1 VAFTQEGNFDMGTFY
16 DLGRA
21 VVGGWMGGAWLSHDP
36 VQNRDLIWGGEFGQ
50 EGANLFAIDAASGE
64 VVEEQRIGA
73 REFSVTVDPASGT
86 LWIHNYHGL
95 NQPGNILQS
104 WDPTTRQLSFH
115 GFPLLSGHRF
125 VAAFFG
131 PDGRLYLGT
140 HPFGHLVSFDP
151 STATW
156 SDHGCQAP
164 QPIVPGQHIWC
175 RPFAVNDAGE
185 IICQINRVPPHEV
198 VAFDPASGEMRKLD
212 QAPAAPAALPAGVR
226 QDGRPESKQGNAI
239 TADLE
244 ARSYTLNGKTRTF
257 AYTPKVATDIVG
269 LNLGPDGNI
278 YGSTIISMHVFKFD
292 TTTRQLA
299 DLGRV
304 GFGHGEVYD
313 VIAHGDKLYMGSYT
327 GAYWA
332 AYDPTKPWHPRQ
344 DVGGQ
349 APDANPRCFGQMGHD
364 MNRPFEYAVGPDDR
378 IYIACR
384 ADYGLTGGGMVRFDP
399 ATEAMD
405 AFRDENQSLQAI
417 AADDRYVYG
426 GTSISGGR
434 GSIEPTQQARFFMF
448 DPQSA
453 TRVYETIPFGD
464 VIAIGSLA
472 CSPVTGLVYGTTD
485 TGMLFAF
492 SPDERQVVQTWQLRS
507 LGTPLMGVPETYGII
522 HLTAGS
528 DGNIYGVTNTDLF
541 TLNVDLDRVIYL
553 DQPPISDLYQ
563 IVEGRPGVFYIGA
576 RGHLL
581 EYHVKGTPHH
591 R

>member
-1 VAFTQEGNFDMGTFY
+1 MGTFY

-21 VVGGWMGGAWLSHDP
+21 VIGGWMGGAWLSHDP

-50 EGANLFAIDAASGE
+50 EGANLFAVDVASGE
-64 VVEEQRIGA
+64 VVEEHRIGA
-73 REFSVTVDPASGT
+73 REFFVTVDPPSGV
-86 LWIHNYHGL
+86 LWIYNYHGL
-95 NQPGNILQS
+95 DQPGNILQS
-104 WDPTTRQLSFH
+104 WDPKTRQLSYH

-125 VAAFFG
+125 VGAILG
-131 PDGRLYLGT
+131 HDGRLYLGT
-140 HPFGHLVSFDP
+140 HPFGHLVNFDP
-151 STATW
+151 SSKTW
-156 SDHGCQAP
+156 TDHGCQAP
-164 QPIVPGQHIWC
+164 EPIVPGQHIWC
-175 RPFAVNDAGE
+175 RPLAFNADGE
-185 IICQINRVPPHEV
+185 IICQINRVPPHEFI
-198 VAFDPASGEMRKLD
+198 AFNPDSGETRKLEKAPD
-212 QAPAAPAALPAGVR
+212 LPQAPGSGVR
-226 QDGRPESKQGNAI
+226 QDGRPASNNAEAI
-239 TADLE
+239 TVNLDAH
-244 ARSYTLNGKTRTF
+244 SYTVNGAERTF

-269 LNLGPDGNI
+269 LNRGPDGNI

-292 TTTRQLA
+292 TQLRQLS

-332 AYDPTKPWHPRQ
+332 AYDPSKPWNPRP
-344 DVGGQ
+344 DLGGQ
-349 APDANPRCFGQMGHD
+349 ASDANPRCFGQMGYD

-399 ATEAMD
+399 ATEAMH
-405 AFRDENQSLQAI
+405 AFRDELQSVQSI

-434 GSIEPTQQARFFMF
+434 GSIEPTTQARFFMF
-448 DPQSA
+448 DPQSER
-453 TRVYETIPFGD
+453 RVYEVIPFGNA
-464 VIAIGSLA
+464 IAITSLA

-485 TGMLFAF
+485 KGVLFAF
-492 SPDERQVVQTWQLRS
+492 NPDQRQVVQTWQLRS
-507 LGTPLMGVPETYGII
+507 LGTPLMGVPETYGVI
-522 HLTAGS
+522 HLTTGS
-528 DGNIYGVTNTDLF
+528 DGNIYGVTNSELF
-541 TLNVDLDRVIYL
+541 TLDLHLDRIIYL

-581 EYHVKGTPHH
+581 EYHAKGTPHY

>member
-1 VAFTQEGNFDMGTFY
+1 MGTFY

-36 VQNRDLIWGGEFGQ
+36 VQKRDLIWGGEFGQ
-50 EGANLFAIDAASGE
+50 EGANLFAVDVHSGE
-64 VVEEQRIGA
+64 VVEEYRIGA
-73 REFSVTVDPASGT
+73 REFSVTVDPDRGV
-86 LWIHNYHGL
+86 LWVHNYHGL
-95 NQPGNILQS
+95 DQPGNILQS
-104 WDPTTRQLSFH
+104 WDPRTRQLSYH

-125 VAAFFG
+125 VAALLG
-131 PDGRLYLGT
+131 PDGKLYLGT

-151 STATW
+151 ETALWT
-156 SDHGCQAP
+156 DHGCLAP
-164 QPIVPGQHIWC
+164 APIVPGQHIWC
-175 RPFAVNDAGE
+175 RPLAFNDDGE
-185 IICQINRVPPHEV
+185 IVCQINRVPPHEL
-198 VAFDPASGEMRKLD
+198 VAYNLQTKQMRKLD
-212 QAPAAPAALPAGVR
+212 KAPEPSRRPGTGVS
-226 QDGRPESKQGNAI
+226 QDGRPADRQGAAI
-239 TADLE
+239 TVDLE
-244 ARSYTLNGKTRTF
+244 AHTYTVDGTQKSF

-269 LNLGPDGNI
+269 LNRGPDGNI
-278 YGSTIISMHVFKFD
+278 YGSTIISMHIFKFD
-292 TTTRQLA
+292 TEARQLS

-332 AYDPTKPWHPRQ
+332 GYDPAQPWNPRP
-344 DVGGQ
+344 DVGGK
-349 APDANPRCFGQMGHD
+349 AADANPRCFGQMGHD

-384 ADYGLTGGGMVRFDP
+384 ADYGMPGGGMVRFDP

-405 AFRDENQSLQAI
+405 VFRDELQSVQAI

-448 DPQSA
+448 DPQREQRIYA
-453 TRVYETIPFGD
+453 VIPFTD
-464 VIAIGSLA
+464 AIAITSLA
-472 CSPVTGLVYGTTD
+472 CSAVSGLVYGTTN
-485 TGMLFAF
+485 TGKLFAF
-492 SPDERQVVQTWQLRS
+492 DPDQRQVVQTWQMRS
-507 LGTPLMGVPETYGII
+507 LGTPLMGVPETYGVI

-528 DGNIYGVTNTDLF
+528 DGNIYGVTNSELF
-541 TLNVDLDRVIYL
+541 TLNVQLGRVIYL
-553 DQPPISDLYQ
+553 DPPPIPDLYQ
-563 IVEGRPGVFYIGA
+563 IVEGSPGVFYIGA

-581 EYHVKGTPHH
+581 EYHAKGTPHY

>member
-1 VAFTQEGNFDMGTFY
+1 MGTFY

-36 VQNRDLIWGGEFGQ
+36 THQRDLIWGGEFGQ
-50 EGANLFAIDAASGE
+50 EGANLFAVDAASGQ
-64 VVEEQRIGA
+64 VVEEHRIGA

-104 WDPTTRQLSFH
+104 WNPTTRKIAFH

-125 VAAFFG
+125 VGAMLG
-131 PDGRLYLGT
+131 TDGRLYLGT

-151 STATW
+151 SSDTW
-156 SDHGCQAP
+156 TDHGCQEP
-164 QPIVPGQHIWC
+164 EPIVPGQHIWC
-175 RPFAVNDAGE
+175 RPLMTNDAGE
-185 IICQINRVPPHEV
+185 IVCQINRVPPHEFI
-198 VAFDPASGEMRKLD
+198 AFNPQTGQTRKLAERPD
-212 QAPAAPAALPAGVR
+212 LPPAPGGGVR
-226 QDGRPESKQGNAI
+226 QDGRPNAATAPAI
-239 TADLE
+239 TVDLE
-244 ARSYTLNGKTRTF
+244 ARTYTLDGEARTF
-257 AYTPKVATDIVG
+257 DYTPKVATDIVG
-269 LNLGPDGNI
+269 LHRGPDGNI

-292 TTTRQLA
+292 TQARQLS

-313 VIAHGDKLYMGSYT
+313 VIAHRDKLYMGSYT

-332 AYDPTKPWHPRQ
+332 VYDPTKPWNPRP

-399 ATEAMD
+399 ASEEMRV
-405 AFRDENQSLQAI
+405 FRDELQSVQSI
-417 AADDRYVYG
+417 TADDRYVYG

-434 GSIEPTQQARFFMF
+434 GSIEPTSQARFFMF
-448 DPQSA
+448 DPQSER
-453 TRVYETIPFGD
+453 RVYELIPFGD
-464 VIAIGSLA
+464 AIAITSLA
-472 CSPVTGLVYGTTD
+472 PSPVTGLVYGTTD
-485 TGMLFAF
+485 TGTLFAF
-492 SPDERQVVQTWQLRS
+492 DPDQRQVVQSWQLRS
-507 LGTPLMGVPETYGII
+507 LGTPLMGVPETYGVI
-522 HLTAGS
+522 HLTTGS
-528 DGNIYGVTNTDLF
+528 DGNIYGVTNSDLF
-541 TLNVDLDRVIYL
+541 TLDVHLGRVIYL
-553 DQPPISDLYQ
+553 DQPPIPDLYQ
-563 IVEGRPGVFYIGA
+563 IVEGRPGVLYMGA

-581 EYHVKGTPHH
+581 EYHLQGTPHY